1 MKTIEVYNSD
11 NVNLNE
17 FIQNEELFVNMKNK
31 YLVYKNDLGWYLHT
45 KEEVID
51 YANNLIDANPELYPN
66 QKMVN
71 SIEDSVY
78 IIENTLDNER
88 VIEFKGKF

>member
-11 NVNLNE
+11 YVNLNE

-31 YLVYKNDLGWYLHT
+31 YLVYKNDLGWHLHT
-45 KEEVID
+45 KEEIIN

-71 SIEDSVY
+71 SIADSVY

-88 VIEFKGKF
+88 VIEFKGTF